1 MFSSQKWI
9 IKKDFLCSFISDICQ
24 KEDHLLWVILDHW
37 AMRMLAVGCQEQKML
52 MVGDPR
58 KDGAG
63 WCRAQGTHLCNSERH
78 MTANLWIVYFWEFPL
93 NIFRLYSTTGNHNSR
108 KQTDKEDFCTHSL
121 PPTRGVLLHRMDISY
136 FLFPKTS
143 SGFQRLNSFLQS
155 VQGDISI

>member
-1 MFSSQKWI
+1 MFSSRNEWLREI
-9 IKKDFLCSFISDICQ
+9 SYALISDICQ
-24 KEDHLLWVILDHW
+24 KEDHLLWMILDHW

-52 MVGDPR
+52 MVGNPG

-63 WCRAQGTHLCNSERH
+63 WFRAPKDFILQLRTTHDSKFMN
-78 MTANLWIVYFWEFPL
+78 YFWKFPF
-93 NIFRLYSTTGNHNSR
+93 NIFRLQFTLGNHNSR
-108 KQTDKEDFCTHSL
+108 KQTDKEDYCTLTPYL
-121 PPTRGVLLHRMDISY
+121 PSHGGLLHRMDISY